1 MSNTQKEIEAYQP
14 LFNILHEHGLI
25 PLESEMD
32 EIIRASL
39 QVVENINQQAS
50 IAQGLKEA
58 EEIHCG
64 KREGKTFDDFLNEL

>member
-14 LFNILHEHGLI
+14 LFNILHEYGLI

-39 QVVENINQQAS
+39 QVVENINKLNQQ
-50 IAQGLKEA
+50 
-58 EEIHCG
+58 
-64 KREGKTFDDFLNEL
+64 